1 MKIRYFP
8 SKGKEPIVIN
18 VSTDFNE
25 AVPQWDVAIE
35 ALVREE
41 FQKLR
46 RSLTVEDF
54 QRLAQQYA
62 IRFDDMMATAFELV
76 FRGKW
81 IYLDEQGS
89 ARRLTREEIDG
100 LSVGGR
106 LQRNDVDKF
115 TGGWRPVD

>member
-8 SKGKEPIVIN
+8 SKGEEPIVIN
-18 VSTDFNE
+18 VSTDCNE
-25 AVPQWDVAIE
+25 AIPQWDVAIE

-81 IYLDEQGS
+81 IYQDEQGGV
-89 ARRLTREEIDG
+89 RRLTREEIDRA
-100 LSVGGR
+100 SVSGR
-106 LQRNDVDKF
+106 LQRNDVERF